1 MSKPDEKRQKPSVKG
16 FLAWVNAD
24 EELNDEAKMGLD
36 DEDEDFDESDDE
48 LETEGHQETP
58 PHLDLQG
65 FHATLFDPE
74 IKSAKDYNWDEE
86 QEEEELAALK
96 ADDSILVDYEGDD
109 EFDYPD
115 EIIVIDEFV
124 SIHDYIDNSNHD
136 IYEGNNNRHGVD
148 QDDVETD
155 YADSIPIYQE
165 AVHMTKKEKRR
176 LGRFRVFYLA
186 LSALVALN
194 VIGVL
199 LITVN
204 FLPPFG
210 GADNPA
216 VNEVYTRYVV
226 DGVEET
232 GALNMVSAVLYS
244 YRSFDTLGEAFVLF
258 TAAIGV
264 IMLLQETKEM
274 KENKKYGDKE
284 NKNRE

>member
-1 MSKPDEKRQKPSVKG
+1 MSKRDEKQPKPSVKG
-16 FLAWVNAD
+16 FLAWVNAEEDFDD
-24 EELNDEAKMGLD
+24 EGMIELD
-36 DEDEDFDESDDE
+36 DEEEDFDESDDD
-48 LETEGHQETP
+48 LEAKDHQGTP
-58 PHLDLQG
+58 PPLDPQG
-65 FHATLFDPE
+65 FHATPLDAE
-74 IKSAKDYNWDEE
+74 AKPTKDWDEWDDE
-86 QEEEELAALK
+86 DEEIEELAATR
-96 ADDSILVDYEGDD
+96 ADDLALVYYEGDD

-115 EIIVIDEFV
+115 EIIVIDELV
-124 SIHDYIDNSNHD
+124 PIHGTDR
-136 IYEGNNNRHGVD
+136 E
-148 QDDVETD
+148 DVEID
-155 YADSIPIYQE
+155 YADSIPFVQE

-186 LSALVALN
+186 LSAIVALN

-226 DGVEET
+226 DSVEET
-232 GALNMVSAVLYS
+232 GALNIVSAVLYS

-264 IMLLQETKEM
+264 IMLLQETKETKKAEDKKT
-274 KENKKYGDKE
+274 KEQDIE
-284 NKNRE
+284 

>member
-1 MSKPDEKRQKPSVKG
+1 MSKRDEKRQKPSVRG

-24 EELNDEAKMGLD
+24 DDFYDEANIKFD
-36 DEDEDFDESDDE
+36 DEDEDEGFDEFDVE
-48 LETEGHQETP
+48 LEIEEYQETP
-58 PHLDLQG
+58 PHSDLQG
-65 FHATLFDPE
+65 FLAVPPGTE
-74 IKSAKDYNWDEE
+74 VKQGKDWDDWED
-86 QEEEELAALK
+86 EEELAAVI
-96 ADDSILVDYEGDD
+96 ADDSTLVDYEGDD

-115 EIIVIDEFV
+115 EIIVIDKLV
-124 SIHDYIDNSNHD
+124 SIHNKNKNINGYDGYNDSD
-136 IYEGNNNRHGVD
+136 GDR
-148 QDDVETD
+148 DDCEID
-155 YADSIPIYQE
+155 YADSVPIVQE

-186 LSALVALN
+186 LSAIVALN

-199 LITVN
+199 LLTVN

-226 DGVEET
+226 DSVEET
-232 GALNMVSAVLYS
+232 GALNIVSAVLYS

-264 IMLLQETKEM
+264 IMLLQETKET
-274 KENKKYGDKE
+274 KKSKDRKS
-284 NKNRE
+284 